1 MKHKQTQIGLLEL
14 SKYEINFPSNIY
26 MQLPNKFTEQ
36 ATKIIKYWIL
46 QSSGYMSPE
55 YAVEGL
61 FSMKSDVFSFGVLL
75 LEIVSGKKNTGF
87 YNSASLNLLA
97 YVCSFYNLSSSL
109 CFCTVF

>member
-1 MKHKQTQIGLLEL
+1 MKHKQTQTGLLEL
-14 SKYEINFPSNIY
+14 SKYEINFSSNIY

-55 YAVEGL
+55 YAMEGL
-61 FSMKSDVFSFGVLL
+61 FSIESDVFSFGVLL

-87 YNSASLNLLA
+87 
-97 YVCSFYNLSSSL
+97 
-109 CFCTVF
+109 